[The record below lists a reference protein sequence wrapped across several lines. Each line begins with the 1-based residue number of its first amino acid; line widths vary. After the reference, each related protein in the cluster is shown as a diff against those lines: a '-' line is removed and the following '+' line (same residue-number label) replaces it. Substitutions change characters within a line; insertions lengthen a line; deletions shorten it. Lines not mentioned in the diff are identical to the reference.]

1 MVRTDKKKI
10 LEEIVSHTPDQYDQL
25 VLKAAKFAE
34 KHHKGEK
41 RFSGHDVYIH
51 LINVAK
57 EVATRNLDTDSI
69 IAALL
74 HQTPYDLDRRDA
86 TYLAIKEQFGDGVE
100 DLVRKLEEINTV
112 AKTVNIVDFKTIS
125 NYILSNV
132 KDLRVGMI
140 KVCDTYDNV
149 NTIEH
154 LPYKHQRNFAQKVF
168 NIFAPIAEFLNFYD
182 LKAEM
187 EEKALKSLKPEQY
200 TVIEDRLKR
209 MEINETLL
217 EDSREHIETLL
228 EILGY
233 KGIVKGRIKSVYSIY
248 RKQKKYAAE
257 GYKISDIKDL
267 LAFYV
272 ILENKEMVYKF
283 LNGLSELT
291 EIDPTEIEDYIEKP
305 KPNGYSAIH
314 AHIRIPDISPVDFE
328 IQILTPE
335 MHYTNTYG
343 PASHYAYKEA
353 LKRYPE
359 ASDEYGWLE
368 NIHNAIEAHINVRET
383 RRSIPIPGKVLENTI
398 FCLTPDGK
406 LIQLKKGSTVLDFA
420 YRVHTEIGEMAVSG
434 KIDGGP
440 AKLDKKLKSGQTV
453 EIIVD
458 RNKLSSNGKK

>member
-10 LEEIVSHTPDQYDQL
+10 LEEIVMHTPDQYDDL
-25 VLKAAKFAE
+25 VIKAAKFAE
-34 KHHKGEK
+34 EHHKEEK

-57 EVATRNLDTDSI
+57 EVATRSLDTDSI

-74 HQTPYDLDRRDA
+74 HQTPYDLERRDE
-86 TYLAIKEQFGDGVE
+86 TYKAIKEQFGADVE
-100 DLVRKLEEINTV
+100 DLVRKLEEINLV
-112 AKTVNIVDFKTIS
+112 ARTVNLVDFKTIS

-132 KDLRVGMI
+132 EDLRVGMI

-149 NTIEH
+149 NTMEF

-187 EEKALKSLKPEQY
+187 EEKALKSLKPERY
-200 TVIEDRLKR
+200 AEIEA
-209 MEINETLL
+209 LL
-217 EDSREHIETLL
+217 ERMDINQELLANSKEHIETLL

-248 RKQKKYAAE
+248 RKQKKYADE
-257 GYKISDIKDL
+257 GFKITDIKDI
-267 LAFYV
+267 LAFSV
-272 ILENKEMVYKF
+272 ILEDKEIVYKF
-283 LNGLSELT
+283 LQALSDLAKL
-291 EIDPTEIEDYIEKP
+291 DPNEVEDYIEKP
-305 KPNGYSAIH
+305 KSNGYSAIH
-314 AHIRIPDISPVDFE
+314 AIISIPELSALDFE

-359 ASDEYGWLE
+359 ESNEYGWLE
-368 NIHNAIEAHINVRET
+368 NIHNAIEEHINLRET
-383 RRSIPIPGKVLENTI
+383 RRSIPIPGKVLKNTI

-406 LIQLKKGSTVLDFA
+406 LIQLKKGATIQDFA
-420 YRVHTEIGEMAVSG
+420 SKVHTEIGEMAVSG
-434 KIDGGP
+434 KIDGVP
-440 AKLDKKLKSGQTV
+440 AKLGKKLKSGQTV

-458 RNKLSSNGKK
+458 RNKLGSKGKK